1 MTKAA
6 RDCASAGS
14 RCDALRIDATAMWMD
29 LDNGYD
35 AFAIDN
41 SRVTLSDKPGQDTQH
56 VYAGAMRLDYS
67 GAEAFDLV
75 SRTALG

>member
-1 MTKAA
+1 MGMTKAA
-6 RDCASAGS
+6 RDCASAA
-14 RCDALRIDATAMWMD
+14 ALRNSVRDATAMWMD

-56 VYAGAMRLDYS
+56 VYAG
-67 GAEAFDLV
+67 GHCV
-75 SRTALG
+75 STTAARKPSTW